1 MSDQD
6 SSPMETAALALYYH
20 AAQMIKAGQS
30 RDDIITELI
39 SKGINRDTAENM
51 LVKLNQSRTNVTR
64 QTGYRNAFIGAV
76 LIVLMLLPIFGIF
89 VPKVVGTS
97 LTIALAI
104 IGCGIFALGRGL
116 MQIIG
121 L

>member
-30 RDDIITELI
+30 HADIKKELI
-39 SKGINRDTAENM
+39 SKGINPETAENM
-51 LVKLNQSRTNVTR
+51 LVKLNRSRTNVMR
-64 QTGYRNAFIGAV
+64 QTGYRNAFAGVV
-76 LIVLMLLPIFGIF
+76 LIAMALLPIFGIF
-89 VPKVVGTS
+89 APTAVGTS

-104 IGCGIFALGRGL
+104 IGCGVFALGRGL